1 MTTCLGCV
9 LIYYDFIF
17 VVRDY
22 VSSSFAMD
30 DLFGTDA
37 ELGVWQTPAEHEA
50 IIDVSTT
57 RNRLT
62 STLQLFWKSLLP
74 TFIFEHTLCR
84 KLMIHVQPIH
94 SIIGSALAVHF
105 EAYLQSNSC
114 VQKRSIF
121 SSSRNRFCELDDY
134 F

>member
-62 STLQLFWKSLLP
+62 ST
-74 TFIFEHTLCR
+74 
-84 KLMIHVQPIH
+84 
-94 SIIGSALAVHF
+94 
-105 EAYLQSNSC
+105 SNFPG
-114 VQKRSIF
+114 KRCCLH
-121 SSSRNRFCELDDY
+121 SSSSILSVES
-134 F
+134 